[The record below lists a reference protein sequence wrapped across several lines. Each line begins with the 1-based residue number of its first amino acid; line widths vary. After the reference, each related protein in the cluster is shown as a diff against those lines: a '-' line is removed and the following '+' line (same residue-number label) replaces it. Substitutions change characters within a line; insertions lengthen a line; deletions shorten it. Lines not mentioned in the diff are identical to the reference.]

1 MAEKYNPLD
10 LGKLDPGADG
20 LSECLTWGI
29 GPVKAL
35 AESLYELDQ
44 RTSEVSER
52 EGIERRVFLCR
63 LIMDRLYQAED
74 FLWNLY
80 EKLSADEQ
88 QGNEQSSRRDREA
101 EIFKSEKMI
110 VSLSTKHPFSV
121 CGLPVLIVN
130 GRPKWPDSVLPCGT
144 TARDLVRQFLENRDP
159 GSGTWGDRTHEAV
172 EMAGVYLRTENLFQC
187 ENPGENASVPA
198 MEKSA

>member
-1 MAEKYNPLD
+1 MAERYNPLD
-10 LGKLDPGADG
+10 LGKLDPGVDG
-20 LSECLTWGI
+20 LGECLTWGI
-29 GPVKAL
+29 GSAKTL
-35 AESLYELDQ
+35 TESLYELDRQ
-44 RTSEVSER
+44 ASEDSAT
-52 EGIERRVFLCR
+52 EGAERRVCLCR
-63 LIMDRLYQAED
+63 MIMDRLYQTED

-80 EKLSADEQ
+80 DKLSIEER
-88 QGNEQSSRRDREA
+88 QGKEQSSRQDREA

-130 GRPKWPDSVLPCGT
+130 GCPKRSDSVLPCGT

-159 GSGTWGDRTHEAV
+159 VTGTWGERTHEAV
-172 EMAGVYLRTENLFQC
+172 EMAEVYIRTADLFRC
-187 ENPGENASVPA
+187 EDPGNNASIPA

>member
-1 MAEKYNPLD
+1 MAERWNPLD

-44 RTSEVSER
+44 RTSEVSAR

-63 LIMDRLYQAED
+63 LIMDRLYRAED
-74 FLWNLY
+74 FLWILY
-80 EKLSADEQ
+80 KKLSTEER
-88 QGNEQSSRRDREA
+88 QGNNQSSKRDREA
-101 EIFKSEKMI
+101 EIFKSKKMI
-110 VSLSTKHPFSV
+110 VSLSTKHPLSIY
-121 CGLPVLIVN
+121 GLPVLIVN
-130 GRPKWPDSVLPCGT
+130 GCKQRPDAVLPCGT
-144 TARDLVRQFLENRDP
+144 TARDLVRQFFEDRDP

-172 EMAGVYLRTENLFQC
+172 EMADVYLRTADLFQC
-187 ENPGENASVPA
+187 ENPGKKASVPA

>member
-1 MAEKYNPLD
+1 MAERWNPLD

-20 LSECLTWGI
+20 LSECLAWGI
-29 GPVKAL
+29 GSAKAL

-44 RTSEVSER
+44 RTSEVSTK

-80 EKLSADEQ
+80 EKLSIKERH
-88 QGNEQSSRRDREA
+88 GNEQSSRRDREA
-101 EIFKSEKMI
+101 EIFKSKKMI
-110 VSLSTKHPFSV
+110 VSLSTKHPFSMY
-121 CGLPVLIVN
+121 GLPVLIVN
-130 GRPKWPDSVLPCGT
+130 GCTTRPDSVLPCGT
-144 TARDLVRQFLENRDP
+144 TARDLVRQFFEDRDP

-172 EMAGVYLRTENLFQC
+172 EMADVFLRTADLLQC
-187 ENPGENASVPA
+187 EDPGNNASVPA